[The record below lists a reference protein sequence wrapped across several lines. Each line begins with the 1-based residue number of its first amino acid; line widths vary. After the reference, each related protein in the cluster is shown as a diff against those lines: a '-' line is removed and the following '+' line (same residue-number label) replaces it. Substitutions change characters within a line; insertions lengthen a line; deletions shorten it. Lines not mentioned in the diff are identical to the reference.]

1 MFDQDTDLSHIP
13 WQLLIRA
20 RTVAEVDA
28 VVTSVVLGRLAEV
41 ASVEVIRKVASAA
54 SEVARS
60 GAGEQATPEHVL
72 GALGAA
78 ADFDDWFCGTPPR
91 PRPWP
96 HRGDLLDQISDPITP
111 LVIAGAIRLVEAG
124 GSEALQK
131 TVGQAL
137 AQVA

>member
-28 VVTSVVLGRLAEV
+28 VVSSVVLGRLAEV
-41 ASVEVIRKVASAA
+41 ASVEVVRRVASAA
-54 SEVARS
+54 SEVARFGS
-60 GAGEQATPEHVL
+60 DEKATPEHVV
-72 GALGAA
+72 G
-78 ADFDDWFCGTPPR
+78 

-96 HRGDLLDQISDPITP
+96 HRGDLLDEISDPIAS
-111 LVIAGAIRLVEAG
+111 LVIAGALRLVEAG

-137 AQVA
+137 AEVA